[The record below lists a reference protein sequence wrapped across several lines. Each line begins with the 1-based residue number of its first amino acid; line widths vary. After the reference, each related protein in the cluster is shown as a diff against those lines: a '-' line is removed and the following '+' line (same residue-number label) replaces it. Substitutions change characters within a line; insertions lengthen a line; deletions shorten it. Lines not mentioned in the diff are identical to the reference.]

1 MRLEGL
7 ASELELGLDGGEC
20 DRLRERL
27 RDSERASRRRDT
39 LCCPLLR
46 PRPTAPPEPE
56 PEPEPE
62 AAEDEEEEE
71 EDEAEVEE
79 PFRWREER

>member
-1 MRLEGL
+1 MMRLDRR
-7 ASELELGLDGGEC
+7 AVELEMRLDGGEC

-56 PEPEPE
+56 PEPE

-71 EDEAEVEE
+71 EAEVEE